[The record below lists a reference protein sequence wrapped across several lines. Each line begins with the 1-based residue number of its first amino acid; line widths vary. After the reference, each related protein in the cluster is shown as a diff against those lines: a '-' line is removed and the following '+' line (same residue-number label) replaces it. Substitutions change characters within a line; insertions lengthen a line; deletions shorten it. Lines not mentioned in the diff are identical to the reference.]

1 MSKKE
6 TTEEKLIKLMM
17 LQNIEQTKLYISFY
31 ENEYSFYTKLYE
43 NSAEEEPLKFFKK
56 KHDEWETK
64 RKKLYSHIEDIENK
78 KMELYEELEHLM
90 DEVYDTKKEP
100 STES

>member
-43 NSAEEEPLKFFKK
+43 
-56 KHDEWETK
+56 D
-64 RKKLYSHIEDIENK
+64 
-78 KMELYEELEHLM
+78 
-90 DEVYDTKKEP
+90 
-100 STES
+100 

>member
-43 NSAEEEPLKFFKK
+43 DSAEEEPLKLFKK
-56 KHDEWETK
+56 KHGEWETK

>member
-43 NSAEEEPLKFFKK
+43 DLADEEPQKLFNK
-56 KHDEWETK
+56 KHDELETK
-64 RKKLYSHIEDIENK
+64 GKKLFSHIEDIEKK
-78 KMELYEELEHLM
+78 KMELYEELAHLM
-90 DEVYDTKKEP
+90 DEGYDTKK
-100 STES
+100 